1 MLKRLSSNASANVF
15 SGAVVMISQL
25 GITAMAVATWHG
37 VDFAVWGLAMS
48 VAAIAPIFSA
58 NLSSVLTRRL
68 VEAHHRE
75 SGRAMYAIIL
85 SGRRISR
92 SLAII
97 SFVTLF
103 CAGAW
108 IQAHSAPGP
117 LTTSEFLTLLTIL
130 LCANGWVLLWQVR
143 FGQCYAGERNWWPA
157 ITLACSRG
165 GGILGMF
172 IALYLGSQNPITVA
186 LGLLL
191 GTCMGLAIG
200 QLLLPSYWIGG
211 ATELPTTLEVRDQFW
226 RNIRVLYG
234 FAFGAVSSL
243 ITQYSIPPLIAFIEP
258 QRFNTFYLAS
268 VLNAVVVGVI
278 SAAMSVL
285 LVQFTRWHAFGTML
299 GVGRIALFSP
309 ALCAGA
315 SLSVLCVCWFGLQF
329 MPDNF
334 FIVRSID
341 FNDIRL
347 FLALLGFQ
355 TIVRT
360 SASGFAIYV
369 YAAGSSRQM
378 IAPLAIEM
386 LLVLMIAVPLGWL
399 FGVNAL
405 ILGLMFAALVGSQFS
420 AKAFTSLCK
429 PAQISDRTAS
439 VSLLTAQL
447 VGSVLWW
454 CIVGHNSY
462 AVEWP
467 HFVFK

>member
-1 MLKRLSSNASANVF
+1 MLKRLSSNASANIF
-15 SGAVVMISQL
+15 SGAVVMVSQL
-25 GITAMAVATWHG
+25 GVTAMAVATWHG
-37 VDFAVWGLAMS
+37 VEFAVWGLAMS
-48 VAAIAPIFSA
+48 IAAIAPIFSA

-68 VEAHHRE
+68 VEARYKE
-75 SGRAMYAIIL
+75 SGKVRNAIVM

-92 SLAII
+92 CLAII

-103 CAGAW
+103 SAGAW
-108 IQAHSAPGP
+108 IQAHSVSEP
-117 LTTSEFLTLLTIL
+117 LTTSEFLILLTML

-143 FGQCYAGERNWWPA
+143 FGQCYADERHWWPA
-157 ITLACSRG
+157 LTLACSRG

-172 IALYLGSQNPITVA
+172 IVLYLGSQNHITA
-186 LGLLL
+186 AIGLLL
-191 GTCMGLAIG
+191 GTCIGLVIG

-211 ATELPTTLEVRDQFW
+211 AAELPAELEIRDQLW
-226 RNIRVLYG
+226 HSIRVLYG
-234 FAFGAVSSL
+234 FAFGAFSSL

-258 QRFNTFYLAS
+258 HRFNAFYLAS

-285 LVQFTRWHAFGTML
+285 LVQFTRWHTFGVAL
-299 GVGRIALFSP
+299 GVDRIALFGP
-309 ALCAGA
+309 ALSAGA
-315 SLSVLCVCWFGLQF
+315 SLFVLCVCWFGLQF

-334 FIVRSID
+334 FTIRSID
-341 FNDIRL
+341 FNDIGL

-355 TIVRT
+355 TIIRT

-386 LLVLMIAVPLGWL
+386 LLILMIAVPMGWL

-405 ILGLMFAALVGSQFS
+405 IIGLMFAGLIGSQFS

-429 PAQISDRTAS
+429 PAQVSDRTAL

-454 CIVGHNSY
+454 CIVGNNLY
-462 AVEWP
+462 AVEWL